1 MFGGTA
7 AEAFDRAGA
16 RRSLVCRFT
25 TLVASGVLVTEFD
38 SVTESLTFVAA
49 HGIGNED
56 FDVVSNVAGEK
67 SGRQGGCL
75 EGKAEQTGVTRVA
88 RLGDMSPIWRTLNG
102 FGDRKRHLATDDKT

>member
-16 RRSLVCRFT
+16 RRSLVCRLT

-38 SVTESLTFVAA
+38 SVAESLTFVAA

-75 EGKAEQTGVTRVA
+75 EGKAEQTGVTPLSIFEGRQSAHMRDTFRAESFEDVV
-88 RLGDMSPIWRTLNG
+88 L
-102 FGDRKRHLATDDKT
+102 